1 MSLWYIGIFLNCSI
15 QKIVHSC
22 YPRRFYEHQKQKTP
36 LGFNEIPYDF
46 LGFKW
51 YAKKTGVE
59 IPKGFKERCG
69 DYTGA
74 LKKHVGISN
83 RNPKPPY
90 LSLWQRIQAMRVPL
104 TGSRVRYVGV
114 GGVPIDYGLFY

>member
-1 MSLWYIGIFLNCSI
+1 MYTLAI
-15 QKIVHSC
+15 QDDFTNTK
-22 YPRRFYEHQKQKTP
+22 KKTP
-36 LGFNEIPYDF
+36 LGFNEIPFEF

-51 YAKKTGVE
+51 YPKKTGVG

-74 LKKHVGISN
+74 LKKHAGISN

-90 LSLWQRIQAMRVPL
+90 LSLWQGMQAMRVPL
-104 TGSRVRYVGV
+104 TGSRVCYDGV